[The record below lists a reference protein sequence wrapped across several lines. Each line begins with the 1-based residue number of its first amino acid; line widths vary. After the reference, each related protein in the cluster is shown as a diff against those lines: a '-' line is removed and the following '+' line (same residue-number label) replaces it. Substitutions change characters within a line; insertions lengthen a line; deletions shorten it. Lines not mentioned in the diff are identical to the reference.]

1 MTPEE
6 IHHKLK
12 SKFGDNVLDLLAAPA
27 KGDIFIQV
35 KPEKIRP
42 ILRHLKEESSFAF
55 DNPLCISGVDTADR
69 IEIIYHL
76 HSYAHLHKVIVKTAI
91 PDRVK
96 PSIDSVSEL
105 WKWAN
110 WLEREI
116 FDMFGVHFN
125 DHPDLRRI
133 LCPDDWE
140 GYPLRKDYVHQEF
153 YHDMKVGM

>member
-12 SKFGDNVLDLLAAPA
+12 SKFGYNVLDLLAAPA

-105 WKWAN
+105 WKGAN

-116 FDMFGVHFN
+116 FD
-125 DHPDLRRI
+125 
-133 LCPDDWE
+133 
-140 GYPLRKDYVHQEF
+140 
-153 YHDMKVGM
+153 